1 MSAPSVSS
9 THGASA
15 GNPSLSSQTTA
26 LISWQPG
33 WRELDLVIG
42 LAVDAAGTQTLLDPA
57 GFATLPRAGV
67 QLADVA
73 VVASAAGDRIFAG
86 VGSWIDGAGGDDELF
101 NSDSQGSNLLVG
113 GLGADRFFLRPVHDR
128 IIGGELFSGAA
139 AFGLS
144 PFTALVDRER
154 DTFLIDSSDPGS
166 SGPLQ
171 ILDFEPGV
179 DVLLVDGVAPGGD
192 WALTRQQLQGLNVA
206 INAAPQLSAA
216 PITISVRP
224 GDVQTLDLSPF
235 ASDADGDSL
244 QLLKLTGPGWITT
257 AGTTLVLAAPGNLS
271 ADQLAAAD
279 LELAFSDGQALAT
292 VRPALSLA
300 EPLPL
305 LSITALNADR
315 PEGNGGTTPFTFTV
329 IRSGDTSGS
338 STAAWSVAGSGS
350 SPANAADF
358 SGGVLPSGT
367 VTFTPG
373 QTTQTLTIN
382 VAADSAPEADEGFT
396 VTLSTPN
403 GARLDPAASGAS
415 GLIRN
420 DDATPLPPPALR
432 ITASNADR
440 PEGNGGTTPFT
451 FTVSRSG
458 DRSGVSTAQWTVS
471 STGRDR
477 VDGRDFAGNRLPS
490 GTVRFLP
497 GESTRTISV
506 NVRGDLLQEPDERFA
521 VSLGNPIGAT
531 LNQAMATGTIRND
544 DLIGTAGADR
554 IRGGRRPEF
563 LDGRGGQDTLTG
575 GPGPDL
581 FGFRHRESAIT
592 APDRITD
599 FRFGEDRISILSSGG
614 RALPLPRSFS
624 RAADNGTATTLE
636 ELAAAVF
643 ADADGRRG
651 GNQPLGRSAAALV
664 SATNRP
670 IRGTYLLINDNNPR
684 LNARN
689 DLLINLTGAAGR
701 LPGLGSIAVET
712 VFG

>member
-1 MSAPSVSS
+1 MSAPSIGS

-26 LISWQPG
+26 VISWQPG

-42 LAVDAAGTQTLLDPA
+42 LAVDAAGAQTLLDPA
-57 GFATLPRAGV
+57 AFATRPRAGI

-73 VVASAAGDRIFAG
+73 VVASSAGDRIFAG
-86 VGSWIDGAGGDDELF
+86 VGSRIDGSGGDDELF
-101 NSDSQGSNLLVG
+101 NTDSQGSNLLVG
-113 GLGADRFFLRPVHDR
+113 GRGADSFFLRPVNDR
-128 IIGGELFSGAA
+128 IIGGQLFLAGAG
-139 AFGLS
+139 FGLS

-154 DTFLIDSSDPGS
+154 DTFMIDSSDPGS

-192 WALTRQQLQGLNVA
+192 WSAVRQQLQGLNVA
-206 INAAPQLSAA
+206 INAAPQLSAE

-244 QLLKLTGPGWITT
+244 QLLKLSGPGWITT

-292 VRPALSLA
+292 VRPALSRA

-315 PEGNGGTTPFTFTV
+315 PEGNGGTTPFTF
-329 IRSGDTSGS
+329 R
-338 STAAWSVAGSGS
+338 
-350 SPANAADF
+350 
-358 SGGVLPSGT
+358 
-367 VTFTPG
+367 
-373 QTTQTLTIN
+373 
-382 VAADSAPEADEGFT
+382 
-396 VTLSTPN
+396 
-403 GARLDPAASGAS
+403 
-415 GLIRN
+415 
-420 DDATPLPPPALR
+420 
-432 ITASNADR
+432 
-440 PEGNGGTTPFT
+440 
-451 FTVSRSG
+451 VSRSG
-458 DRSGVSTAQWTVS
+458 DRSGVSSVQWRVS

-477 VDGRDFAGNRLPS
+477 VDGRDFVGNRLPS

-497 GESTRTISV
+497 GESTRSISV

-521 VSLGNPIGAT
+521 VSLGNPTGAT
-531 LNQAMATGTIRND
+531 LGQAWATGTIRND

-664 SATNRP
+664 SATNRA

-684 LNARN
+684 LNSRN
-689 DLLINLTGAAGR
+689 DLLINLTGAQGR
-701 LPGLGSIAVET
+701 LPGLGSIAVEA